1 MRRVVVGDDASRR
14 NERMM
19 ITSAIAVSLKML
31 MLDGRSVSSGAVVSD
46 A

>member
-1 MRRVVVGDDASRR
+1 MQCVAVGDDALRR
-14 NERMM
+14 NESTM

-31 MLDGRSVSSGAVVSD
+31 MLDGTSVSSGAVVSD